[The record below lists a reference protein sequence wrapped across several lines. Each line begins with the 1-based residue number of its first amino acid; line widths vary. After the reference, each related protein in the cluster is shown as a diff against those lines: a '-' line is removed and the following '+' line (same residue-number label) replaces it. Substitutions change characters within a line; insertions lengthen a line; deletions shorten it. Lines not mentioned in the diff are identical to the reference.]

1 METIMSVVAEVEENN
16 YTTMKY
22 RNNRVEQDERELA
35 ELEAQRNKSP
45 EQRAEEDED
54 ANLDAEESTFKKR
67 YGDLRRHMQRTQEE
81 NNRQLRLLQDQ
92 VGVSY

>member
-35 ELEAQRNKSP
+35 ELEAERNKSP
-45 EQRAEEDED
+45 
-54 ANLDAEESTFKKR
+54 
-67 YGDLRRHMQRTQEE
+67 
-81 NNRQLRLLQDQ
+81 
-92 VGVSY
+92 